1 MRQSVVILNVCNTLT
16 LKQIFWKTKTYLKKL
31 ECSFLVE
38 RIKIENTSFP
48 YKVAISETNVKA
60 NRMMSTKWTFRKELS
75 FANKYI
81 FFFKI
86 LFQLKNMFF
95 DSMYQQPKCPY
106 LYFL

>member
-16 LKQIFWKTKTYLKKL
+16 LKQIFWKTKTYLKKP

-48 YKVAISETNVKA
+48 YKTAISETNVKA
-60 NRMMSTKWTFRKELS
+60 NRMMSTKWSFRKELT

-81 FFFKI
+81 FFFQN
-86 LFQLKNMFF
+86 FVSVEEHVFWF
-95 DSMYQQPKCPY
+95 DVPTT
-106 LYFL
+106 